1 MNCTRPPAG
10 WWCSREEGH
19 EGPCPT
25 RPTGVMNDH
34 MSIEEFARYTVF
46 NWSSGKSEKGNF
58 VGNPLRSLFIMATGI
73 AGEAGEVSE
82 ILKKHVRDGD
92 LSRDALKKELGDVL
106 HYLVRIGMEFGITPT
121 EIMLDNVEKIASRK
135 ERGTFHGSGDYR

>member
-1 MNCTRPPAG
+1 MQCKRPPEG

-19 EGPCPT
+19 SGPCPT
-25 RPTGVMNDH
+25 RPIYSDGLTID
-34 MSIEEFARYTVF
+34 EFSRYTEF
-46 NWSSGKSEKGNF
+46 NWSSGDSERGNF

-73 AGEAGEVSE
+73 AGESGEVSE

-92 LSRDALKKELGDVL
+92 LNRDALKKELGDVL
-106 HYLVRIGMEFGITPT
+106 HYWARIAREFGITPT
-121 EIMLDNVEKIASRK
+121 EVMYDNIEKIASRK

>member
-1 MNCTRPPAG
+1 MNTCTKPIVG
-10 WWCSREEGH
+10 WWCSRGEGH
-19 EGPCPT
+19 DGPCAL
-25 RPTGVMNDH
+25 RPIDQTTT
-34 MSIEEFARYTVF
+34 SLEEFARYVEA

-58 VGNPLRSLFIMATGI
+58 VGNPLRSLFIMATGL

-92 LSRDALKKELGDVL
+92 LNRDALKKELGDVL
-106 HYLVRIGMEFGITPT
+106 HYWARIAKEFDIPPT
-121 EIMLDNVEKIASRK
+121 EIMLDNIEKIASRK

>member
-1 MNCTRPPAG
+1 MQCTRPPFG
-10 WWCSREEGH
+10 WWCSLEEGH
-19 EGPCPT
+19 DGPCPT
-25 RPTGVMNDH
+25 RSRSKEDLTLED
-34 MSIEEFARYTVF
+34 FAKYVEF

-58 VGNPLRSLFIMATGI
+58 VGNPLRSLFIMATGLS
-73 AGEAGEVSE
+73 GEAGEVSE

-92 LSRDALKKELGDVL
+92 LNRDALKKELGDVL
-106 HYLVRIGMEFGITPT
+106 HYWARIAREFDISPT